1 MIYSL
6 LCVVFA
12 ASFFSAPAFSGV
24 VENVNISI
32 PEWVKASKVNAKLNA
47 AGVPRRVGI
56 VKRVDKNY
64 VPVNFDFDSTSLSYL
79 DFGRFE
85 QNQLT
90 FEINKVGGVSRCSS
104 DLAAAARC
112 LEVDL
117 VLDVSRST
125 WTLSLYD
132 RQRNKLKNLTK
143 GPAGNDTDF
152 VKWISAKLNYDGVI
166 LDQKN
171 NYRLAL
177 VPPTVMAGET
187 QVLLLDGSAATSL
200 VEPGAYKGSGL
211 FLVKKVFGR
220 YAILDL
226 IISEQT
232 KTSTKLGDKIIIDR
246 SQKAQPVPPG
256 TGD

>member
-1 MIYSL
+1 MIHRL
-6 LCVVFA
+6 LRIVFA

-24 VENVNISI
+24 AENVDISI

-125 WTLSLYD
+125 WTLSYYD
-132 RQRNKLKNLTK
+132 RQRNKLKNLAK
-143 GPAGNDTDF
+143 GPGGNDAEF
-152 VKWISAKLNYDGVI
+152 VKWITAKLNYDGVI

-177 VPPTVMAGET
+177 VPPTVVAGET
-187 QVLLLDGSAATSL
+187 QVLLLAGSAATSL
-200 VEPGAYKGSGL
+200 VEPGTHKGSGL

-226 IISEQT
+226 IISEET

-246 SQKAQPVPPG
+246 SQKAQPVQPV

>member
-1 MIYSL
+1 MIYRL
-6 LCVVFA
+6 LRIVFA

-24 VENVNISI
+24 AENVNISI

-47 AGVPRRVGI
+47 TGVPRRVGI
-56 VKRVDKNY
+56 LKRVDKNY

-125 WTLSLYD
+125 WTLSYYD
-132 RQRNKLKNLTK
+132 RQRNKLKNLAK
-143 GPAGNDTDF
+143 GPGGNDAEF
-152 VKWISAKLNYDGVI
+152 VKWITAKLNYDGVI

-177 VPPTVMAGET
+177 VPPTVVAGET

-200 VEPGAYKGSGL
+200 VEPGTHKGSGL

-226 IISEQT
+226 IISEET

-246 SQKAQPVPPG
+246 SQKAQPAQPV

>member
-1 MIYSL
+1 LIYSL
-6 LCVVFA
+6 LRTLFA
-12 ASFFSAPAFSGV
+12 ASLFSAPVFSGV
-24 VENVNISI
+24 AENVNISI

-47 AGVPRRVGI
+47 AGVPRRVAI

-79 DFGRFE
+79 DFARFE

-104 DLAAAARC
+104 NLAAAARC

-117 VLDVSRST
+117 LLDVSKST
-125 WTLSLYD
+125 WTLSYYD

-143 GPAGNDTDF
+143 GPAGNDADF
-152 VKWISAKLNYDGVI
+152 VKWITAKLNYDGVI

-177 VPPTVMAGET
+177 VPPTVMADET
-187 QVLLLDGSAATSL
+187 QVLLLDGSAASAL
-200 VEPGAYKGSGL
+200 VEPGAHKGSGL

-226 IISEQT
+226 IISDEA

-246 SQKAQPVPPG
+246 SQKAKPVSPG
-256 TGD
+256 TGN

>member
-1 MIYSL
+1 
-6 LCVVFA
+6 VFA

-24 VENVNISI
+24 AENVNISI

-47 AGVPRRVGI
+47 TGVPRRVGI
-56 VKRVDKNY
+56 LKRVDKNY

-125 WTLSLYD
+125 WTLSYYD

-143 GPAGNDTDF
+143 GPGGSDTEF
-152 VKWISAKLNYDGVI
+152 VKWITAKLNYDGVI

-177 VPPTVMAGET
+177 VPPTVVAGET

-200 VEPGAYKGSGL
+200 VEPGTHKGSGL

-226 IISEQT
+226 IISEET

-246 SQKAQPVPPG
+246 SQKAQPAQPV

>member
-1 MIYSL
+1 
-6 LCVVFA
+6 VFA

-24 VENVNISI
+24 AENVNISI

-47 AGVPRRVGI
+47 TGVPRRVGI
-56 VKRVDKNY
+56 LKRVDKNY

-125 WTLSLYD
+125 WTLSYYD
-132 RQRNKLKNLTK
+132 RQRNKLKNLAK
-143 GPAGNDTDF
+143 GPGGNDAEF
-152 VKWISAKLNYDGVI
+152 VKWITAKLNYDGVI

-177 VPPTVMAGET
+177 VPPTVVAGET

-200 VEPGAYKGSGL
+200 VEPGTHKGSGL

-226 IISEQT
+226 IISEET

-246 SQKAQPVPPG
+246 SQKAQPAQPV